1 MSKKFATTKYMMP
14 CSLSQYDSNEADQS
28 VQGFN
33 FFYPCSIVR
42 SFEEIVSVFAQQP
55 REGDSFSFMT
65 DNILFVAE
73 LVR

>member
-14 CSLSQYDSNEADQS
+14 CSLSHYSNEADQPAIIS
-28 VQGFN
+28 I

-42 SFEEIVSVFAQQP
+42 SFEVIVSVFAQQL

-73 LVR
+73 LVS